1 MGIFGKPLKEIT
13 LDDLTELVTE
23 QAQENIRLE
32 FKNQPVGRDDFLKK
46 VSGFANT
53 SGGYIIVGVAEGPN
67 HSAGEVVGVQRQP
80 SFESQV
86 TAWCTQ
92 NLYPP
97 LLPAV
102 SGEIAVTGKSTYAYV
117 VQIEESELAPHFIEG
132 RQGCYI
138 RTNEGSHKFE
148 AKLATQPEIL
158 ALLNRR
164 EAAKKRAMDLR
175 ARSRARLQRAW
186 ELYKVNSPVPLLP
199 FTFRFEPVFP
209 RRPLIGAGDL
219 ASVVESARAHMGS
232 LRAFPSKERV
242 LALAESL
249 VFSGYEACP
258 RMQLELT
265 TFGTTSYLVI
275 LQPSGQPLEL
285 DMAEALESAFIS
297 ARWAREFGRAVGLR
311 GLVRTSL
318 RIENIRSATFVI
330 HRGLPDDPNTHLDEV
345 AEVERELQFEEFERC
360 WSEITL
366 GLWRELF
373 FALGW
378 LNALDP
384 GSKKEIDFSIKGAL
398 QRLRVK
404 ESFLNE

>member
-1 MGIFGKPLKEIT
+1 VSIFGKPVKEIT
-13 LDDLTELVTE
+13 LVDLNELVAE

-32 FKNQPVGRDDFLKK
+32 FKRQPVDRDDFLKK
-46 VSGFANT
+46 ISGFANT
-53 SGGYIIVGVAEGPN
+53 SGGYIIIGMAEGPTHN
-67 HSAGEVVGVQRQP
+67 AAEVLGVQRLP
-80 SFESQV
+80 SLESQV

-92 NLYPP
+92 HLYPP
-97 LLPAV
+97 LLPGV
-102 SGEIAVTGKSTYAYV
+102 SKEIMVDGKGTVAYV
-117 VQIEESELAPHFIEG
+117 IQIEESELAPHFIEG

-148 AKLATQPEIL
+148 AKLASQPEII

-164 EAAKKRAMDLR
+164 EAAKKRAVDLR
-175 ARSRARLQRAW
+175 VRSRARLQRAW
-186 ELYKVNSPVPLLP
+186 ELYTVNSPVPLLP
-199 FTFRFEPVFP
+199 FTFRCEPVFP

-219 ASVVESARAHMGS
+219 ASVVESARARMGS

-242 LALAESL
+242 LSLAESL

-258 RMQLELT
+258 RMQLEIT

-275 LQPSGQPLEL
+275 LQPSGQPFEL
-285 DMAEALESAFIS
+285 DMAEALESAYLA
-297 ARWAREFGRAVGLR
+297 ARWAREFGRTVGLR
-311 GLVRTSL
+311 GLIRTSL

-345 AEVERELQFEEFERC
+345 AEVEREMQFEDFEQG

-378 LNALDP
+378 ANALDP

-404 ESFLNE
+404 ESFLKE